1 MSISNVSI
9 VAQFTHKQH
18 EGELQPHI
26 TFWASSGTNTRYPF
40 LQFAVVVVLFALAWG
55 VNGSVVQLLSGVGPV
70 VLGAPAVAG
79 SVAVHASAVPA
90 AVPLALSPAGPVLIQ
105 SGPAVVHAAAPAIVA
120 APAPAV
126 VAVAAAPAS
135 YVAKTRGAVHVAP
148 LPGHIQSA
156 ASVNLEPAPG
166 TL

>member
-1 MSISNVSI
+1 M
-9 VAQFTHKQH
+9 
-18 EGELQPHI
+18 
-26 TFWASSGTNTRYPF
+26 
-40 LQFAVVVVLFALAWG
+40 QFAVVVVLFALAWG

-70 VLGAPAVAG
+70 IVGAPAPAG

-90 AVPLALSPAGPVLIQ
+90 AVPLSLSPAGPILVQ
-105 SGPAVVHAAAPAIVA
+105 SGPAIVHAAPTIVA

>member
-1 MSISNVSI
+1 M
-9 VAQFTHKQH
+9 
-18 EGELQPHI
+18 P
-26 TFWASSGTNTRYPF
+26 P
-40 LQFAVVVVLFALAWG
+40 QFAVVVVLFALAWG
-55 VNGSVVQLLSGVGPV
+55 VNCSVVPLLTAAHGGVV
-70 VLGAPAVAG
+70 IGAPAVAG
-79 SVAVHASAVPA
+79 SVAIQASAVPA
-90 AVPLALSPAGPVLIQ
+90 AVPLAIAPQGPVLIQ
-105 SGPAVVHAAAPAIVA
+105 SGPAVVAAPAPAVVAAHAPVVLA

-126 VAVAAAPAS
+126 VAVAAPEAS

>member
-1 MSISNVSI
+1 MSVSYVSI
-9 VAQFTHKQH
+9 VA
-18 EGELQPHI
+18 EI
-26 TFWASSGTNTRYPF
+26 TEANMK
-40 LQFAVVVVLFALAWG
+40 FAVVVVLFALAWG
-55 VNGSVVQLLSGVGPV
+55 VNCSVVPLLTAAHGGVV
-70 VLGAPAVAG
+70 IGAPAVAG
-79 SVAVHASAVPA
+79 SVAIQASAVPA
-90 AVPLALSPAGPVLIQ
+90 AVPLAIAPQGPVLIQ
-105 SGPAVVHAAAPAIVA
+105 SGPAVVAAPAPAVVAAHAPVVLA

-126 VAVAAAPAS
+126 VAVAAPEAS

>member
-1 MSISNVSI
+1 MSISNVLI

-18 EGELQPHI
+18 EGELQAQI
-26 TFWASSGTNTRYPF
+26 TPMDSSGTNPRYPF

-70 VLGAPAVAG
+70 VVGAPAVAG

-90 AVPLALSPAGPVLIQ
+90 AVPLSLSPAGPILVQ

>member
-1 MSISNVSI
+1 M
-9 VAQFTHKQH
+9 T
-18 EGELQPHI
+18 P
-26 TFWASSGTNTRYPF
+26 
-40 LQFAVVVVLFALAWG
+40 QFAVVVVLFALAWG
-55 VNGSVVQLLSGVGPV
+55 VNCSVVPLLTAAHGGVV
-70 VLGAPAVAG
+70 IGAPAVAG
-79 SVAVHASAVPA
+79 SVAIQASAVPA
-90 AVPLALSPAGPVLIQ
+90 AVPLAIAPHGPVLIQ
-105 SGPAVVHAAAPAIVA
+105 SGPAVVAAPAPAVVAAHAPVVLA

-126 VAVAAAPAS
+126 VAVAAPEAS